1 MTFFLEQLI
10 IGLSS
15 GGIYAIMALALVMIY
30 KSTGHVNLAQG
41 EMAVFSTFIA
51 WTLVQTGMPL
61 WPAIL
66 LTVAVSF
73 VGAIVLE
80 RVVVRPFAEADDLV
94 VVAVFVGLFLSIHSL
109 AGAIWNYEVKP
120 FPSAFSDGSVSLM
133 VDLSIRTH
141 TLGSLVTT
149 GAVLTAVWIFFR
161 YTQLGLALR
170 AAADNR
176 ESSRLVGINVSLML
190 ALGWGLAAGIGA
202 VAGVMIAPVTF
213 LDPGM
218 GLAPLIFALAGAL
231 LGGITSP
238 FGAALGGLIVGV
250 LEAMISAYVPYGIE
264 FRELI
269 ALMLILSVLLVR
281 PAGLF
286 GEIVARRV

>member
-15 GGIYAIMALALVMIY
+15 GGIYAIMALALVVIY

-51 WTLVQTGMPL
+51 W
-61 WPAIL
+61 
-66 LTVAVSF
+66 SF
-73 VGAIVLE
+73 VQMGLPVWFAIILTIVASFAGAIVLE
-80 RVVVRPFAEADDLV
+80 RVIIRPFNKADDLV
-94 VVAVFVGLFLSIHSL
+94 IIVVFVGLFLSIHSL

-120 FPSAFSDGSVSLM
+120 FPSAFSDQSVKIIS
-133 VDLSIRTH
+133 DLSIRAH
-141 TLGSLVTT
+141 TLGSLATTCVILGVTW
-149 GAVLTAVWIFFR
+149 LFFR
-161 YTQLGLALR
+161 YTRPGLALR
-170 AAADNR
+170 AVADNQ
-176 ESSRLVGINVSLML
+176 ESSRLVGISSSLML
-190 ALGWGLAAGIGA
+190 ALGWGLAAAIGA
-202 VAGVMIAPVTF
+202 IAGVMIAPVTF

-238 FGAALGGLIVGV
+238 FGAALGGVIVGV
-250 LEAMISAYVPYGIE
+250 LEALISAYIPYGIE

-269 ALMLILSVLLVR
+269 ALFLILSVLLVK

-286 GEIVARRV
+286 GEIVTRRV

>member
-30 KSTGHVNLAQG
+30 KSTGHLNLAQG
-41 EMAVFSTFIA
+41 EMAVFSTFIS
-51 WTLVQTGMPL
+51 WTLVQMGVPI

-80 RVVVRPFAEADDLV
+80 RIVVRPFAKADDLV

-120 FPSAFSDGSVSLM
+120 FPSAFSDGSISLM
-133 VDLSIRTH
+133 SDLSIHAH
-141 TLGSLVTT
+141 TLGSLLTT
-149 GAVLTAVWIFFR
+149 GAVLTAVWFFFR
-161 YTQLGLALR
+161 YTRLGLALR
-170 AAADNR
+170 AAADNH
-176 ESSRLVGINVSLML
+176 ESSRLVGINVSVML

-202 VAGVMIAPVTF
+202 VAGVMIAPVTY

-238 FGAALGGLIVGV
+238 FGAALGGLLVGV

-286 GEIVARRV
+286 GEIVTRRV

>member
-15 GGIYAIMALALVMIY
+15 GGIYAIMALSLVMIY

-51 WTLVQTGMPL
+51 WTLLQMGVPI

-66 LTVAVSF
+66 ITVAASF
-73 VGAIVLE
+73 LGGLLLE
-80 RVVVRPFAEADDLV
+80 RLVIRPFAQSDDLV
-94 VVAVFVGLFLSIHSL
+94 VVAVFVGLFLGVHSL

-120 FPSAFSDGSVSLM
+120 FPSAFSDGSIKLM
-133 VDLSIRTH
+133 DNLSIRAH
-141 TLGSLVTT
+141 TLGSLLMT
-149 GAVLTAVWIFFR
+149 GAVLGVTWFFFR
-161 YTQLGLALR
+161 YTRLGLALR
-170 AAADNR
+170 AAADNQ
-176 ESSRLVGINVSLML
+176 ESSRLVGINVSFML

-202 VAGVMIAPVTF
+202 IAGVMIAPVTF
-213 LDPGM
+213 LDPGI

-250 LEAMISAYVPYGIE
+250 LEALISAYVPYGIE

-269 ALMLILSVLLVR
+269 ALMLIMSVLLVR

-286 GEIVARRV
+286 GEIVTRRV

>member
-15 GGIYAIMALALVMIY
+15 GGIYAIMAMALVMIY

-51 WTLVQTGMPL
+51 WTLVQMGVPI

-73 VGAIVLE
+73 AGGIVIE
-80 RVVVRPFAEADDLV
+80 RIVVRPFADADDLV
-94 VVAVFVGLFLSIHSL
+94 IVAVFVGLFLGVHSL

-120 FPSAFSDGSVSLM
+120 FPSAFSDGSISLM
-133 VDLSIRTH
+133 ADLSIRAH
-141 TLGSLVTT
+141 TLGSLIAT
-149 GAVLTAVWIFFR
+149 GAVLTAVWFFFR
-161 YTQLGLALR
+161 YTRLGLALR
-170 AAADNR
+170 ATADNR
-176 ESSRLVGINVSLML
+176 ESSRLTGINVSFML

-202 VAGVMIAPVTF
+202 VAGVLIAPVTF

-238 FGAALGGLIVGV
+238 FGAALGGVMVGV

-264 FRELI
+264 FREMI
-269 ALMLILSVLLVR
+269 ALLLILSVLLVK

-286 GEIVARRV
+286 GELVTRRV

>member
-51 WTLVQTGMPL
+51 WSLVQMGVPI
-61 WPAIL
+61 WPAIF
-66 LTVAVSF
+66 LTMAVSF

-94 VVAVFVGLFLSIHSL
+94 IVAVFVGLFLGIHSL
-109 AGAIWNYEVKP
+109 AGAIWKYEVKP
-120 FPSAFSDGSVSLM
+120 FPSAFSDGSVNLM
-133 VDLSIRTH
+133 QDLSIRIH
-141 TLGSLVTT
+141 TLGSLATT
-149 GAVLTAVWIFFR
+149 GAVLAATWFFFR
-161 YTQLGLALR
+161 YTRLGLALR
-170 AAADNR
+170 AAADNH
-176 ESSRLVGINVSLML
+176 ESSRLVGINVSFML

-250 LEAMISAYVPYGIE
+250 LEAMISANVHYGIE
-264 FRELI
+264 YRELL

-286 GEIVARRV
+286 GEIVTRRV

>member
-15 GGIYAIMALALVMIY
+15 GGIYAIMALALVVIY

-41 EMAVFSTFIA
+41 ELAVFSTFIA
-51 WTLVQTGMPL
+51 WTLVQMGVPI

-66 LTVAVSF
+66 LTMIVSF
-73 VGAIVLE
+73 IGAVILE
-80 RVVVRPFAEADDLV
+80 RVVIRPFDEADDLV
-94 VVAVFVGLFLSIHSL
+94 IVAVFVGFFLGIHSL
-109 AGAIWNYEVKP
+109 AGAIWNYEVIP
-120 FPSAFSDGSVSLM
+120 FPSAFSDGSVQIVS
-133 VDLSIRTH
+133 DLSIRAH
-141 TLGSLVTT
+141 TLGSLLTT
-149 GAVLTAVWIFFR
+149 CVVLAATWFFFR
-161 YTQLGLALR
+161 YTRLGLALR
-170 AAADNR
+170 ASADNH
-176 ESSRLVGINVSLML
+176 ESSRLVGINVSFML
-190 ALGWGLAAGIGA
+190 ALGWGLAAAIGA
-202 VAGVMIAPVTF
+202 IAGVMIAPVTF
-213 LDPGM
+213 LDPSM

-269 ALMLILSVLLVR
+269 ALLLILSVLLVK

-286 GEIVARRV
+286 GELVTRRV

>member
-15 GGIYAIMALALVMIY
+15 GGIYAIMALSLVMIF

-51 WTLVQTGMPL
+51 WTLIRAGVPT
-61 WPAIL
+61 WPAML
-66 LTVAVSF
+66 LTMILSF
-73 VGAIVLE
+73 LGGILVE
-80 RVVVRPFAEADDLV
+80 RVIVRPFAAADDLV
-94 VVAVFVGLFLSIHSL
+94 VVAVFVGLFLSVHSL
-109 AGAIWNYEVKP
+109 AGAIWKYELKP
-120 FPSAFSDGSVSLM
+120 FPSAFSDRSISLM
-133 VDLSIRTH
+133 ENLSIRAH
-141 TLGSLVTT
+141 TLGALAVT
-149 GAVLTAVWIFFR
+149 GAVLVATWFFFR
-161 YTQLGLALR
+161 YTRVGLALR
-170 AAADNR
+170 AAADNPA
-176 ESSRLVGINVSLML
+176 SSRLAGINVSAML
-190 ALGWGLAAGIGA
+190 ALGWGLAAAIGA

-213 LDPGM
+213 LDPSM

-238 FGAALGGLIVGV
+238 FGAACGGLIVGV
-250 LEAMISAYVPYGIE
+250 LEAMITAYVPYGIE

-269 ALMLILSVLLVR
+269 ALLLILSVLLVK

-286 GEIVARRV
+286 GQVVTRRV

>member
-51 WTLVQTGMPL
+51 WTLVQVGVPI

-66 LTVAVSF
+66 LTVIVSF
-73 VGAIVLE
+73 FGAIALE
-80 RVVVRPFAEADDLV
+80 RIVIRPFAKADDLV
-94 VVAVFVGLFLSIHSL
+94 IVAVFVGLFLGVHSL

-133 VDLSIRTH
+133 TDLSIRIH
-141 TLGSLVTT
+141 TLGSLLIT
-149 GAVLTAVWIFFR
+149 GAVLLGVWFFFR
-161 YTQLGLALR
+161 YTNLGLALR
-170 AAADNR
+170 ATADNH
-176 ESSRLVGINVSLML
+176 ESSRLVGINVSFML

-202 VAGVMIAPVTF
+202 IAGVMIAPITF

-238 FGAALGGLIVGV
+238 FGAALGGMIVGV
-250 LEAMISAYVPYGIE
+250 LEAMVSAYVPYGIE
-264 FRELI
+264 FREAI
-269 ALMLILSVLLVR
+269 ALFLILSVLLIK

-286 GEIVARRV
+286 GVVISRRV

>member
-51 WTLVQTGMPL
+51 WTLVQMGVSI

-73 VGAIVLE
+73 IGAIVLE
-80 RVVVRPFAEADDLV
+80 RVVIRPFAKADDLV
-94 VVAVFVGLFLSIHSL
+94 LVAVFVGLFLSVHSL

-120 FPSAFSDGSVSLM
+120 FPSAFSDGSINLM
-133 VDLSIRTH
+133 ADLSIRVH
-141 TLGSLVTT
+141 TLGSLLAT
-149 GAVLTAVWIFFR
+149 GAVLTAVWFFFR
-161 YTQLGLALR
+161 YTRLGLALR
-170 AAADNR
+170 AAADNHV
-176 ESSRLVGINVSLML
+176 SSRLVGINVSVML

-250 LEAMISAYVPYGIE
+250 LEAMVSAYVPYGIE

-281 PAGLF
+281 PAGFF
-286 GEIVARRV
+286 GEFMTRRV